1 MEWEGCP
8 EETLDPLVERAKES
22 ERKTW
27 STPAKTLAD
36 VLFRGEMA
44 HHNNSENGA
53 LEGLNDYNGYYDTRC
68 VFRRSRPPV
77 LVESG
82 RAFC

>member
-53 LEGLNDYNGYYDTRC
+53 LEGLNDYNGYYDTRSAAQLIKA
-68 VFRRSRPPV
+68 VVDV
-77 LVESG
+77 LG
-82 RAFC
+82 GGDLR